1 MGPYHMLHLTCYLLE
16 IVYPWSLNRSNKTLK
31 TFCCV
36 LIKLDNLFE
45 HVLFQSSKL
54 KLFSNKDCSNNLILT
69 SQNFQKIFEKIT
81 AEKFTLLILRFLE
94 SESYKTFM
102 C

>member
-1 MGPYHMLHLTCYLLE
+1 MGPYHMIHLTCNSLD
-16 IVYPWSLNRSNKTLK
+16 IVYPWSPIGFRSNKTMK
-31 TFCCV
+31 TFCFV

-69 SQNFQKIFEKIT
+69 SQNFQEIF
-81 AEKFTLLILRFLE
+81 
-94 SESYKTFM
+94 
-102 C
+102 